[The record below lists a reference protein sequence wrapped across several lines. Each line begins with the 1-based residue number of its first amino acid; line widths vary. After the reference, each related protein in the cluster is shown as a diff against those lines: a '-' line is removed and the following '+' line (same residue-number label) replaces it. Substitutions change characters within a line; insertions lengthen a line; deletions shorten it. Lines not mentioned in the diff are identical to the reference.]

1 MHLLLIT
8 SKASADIKAFLGTL
22 QHGIP
27 SLLNKRLRNV
37 TFITNLLAFMK
48 VILFGNDCKNA
59 IWSLIVTNSVP
70 ANCSALAG
78 KYAQK
83 LAKGLYGEVIAN

>member
-1 MHLLLIT
+1 M
-8 SKASADIKAFLGTL
+8 

-37 TFITNLLAFMK
+37 TFITDLLAFMK

-59 IWSLIVTNSVP
+59 IWSLIVTNLVP
-70 ANCSALAG
+70 AYCSALG
-78 KYAQK
+78 GRYAQK
-83 LAKGLYGEVIAN
+83 LAKGLHGEAIAN